1 MSNNNLNN
9 YFGPVISGWKLQ
21 ASGNIFMD
29 NVIHF
34 HNIVLCVLLCILFIV
49 TWFLI
54 TVLVDFGNTKLR
66 LKFYLFLNKNLIK
79 VLKKVD
85 KYYLLSIIINI
96 KVNKVF
102 GSINDIL
109 ISLKNQINC
118 GMFFTKDNEIL
129 ILLDFLKNVIHTYGT
144 DRYYNKFLKFV
155 NLSQINPYILYN
167 KNEFEFFYVE
177 KNFNKIIIIDNL
189 NTFKKY
195 YGIQYRYYFYSDAI
209 LEFLWTLFP
218 SIILLFLAIPS
229 FGLLYSVEKVA
240 LPELTVK
247 VIGHQWYWEYMYS
260 DYMSIDYKYYINKNN
275 KSYEVMFSS
284 KLEDNY
290 IIESYMIN
298 DEDLPLGGLRLLE
311 VDNKIMLPIN
321 TSIRLLITSDDVL
334 HSWAVPALGIKMDAC
349 PGRLNEIIINIR
361 EIGFYYGQCSELCG
375 WYHGFMPIS
384 IQSLQ
389 PEDFRYWAI
398 SKFAVVKLKEFTN
411 KIN

>member
-1 MSNNNLNN
+1 MSNNNLNK

-21 ASGNIFMD
+21 SSGNIFMD

-34 HNIVLCVLLCILFIV
+34 HNIVLCVLFFILFIV

-54 TVLVDFGNTKLR
+54 TVLVDFGNPMFR
-66 LKFYLFLNKNLIK
+66 FKFYLFLNKHLIK
-79 VLKKVD
+79 FFKKVD
-85 KYYLLSIIINI
+85 KYYLLGIIIKI

-102 GSINDIL
+102 GSVNTIL
-109 ISLKNQINC
+109 KSLKNQIIC
-118 GMFFTKDNEIL
+118 GMFFTENNEIL
-129 ILLDFLKNVIHTYGT
+129 ILLDFLKNVIHTYVT

-155 NLSQINPYILYN
+155 KLSQINPYIVYN
-167 KNEFEFFYVE
+167 KNEFEFFYVQ
-177 KNFNKIIIIDNL
+177 KNINEIVLIDNL

-260 DYMSIDYKYYINKNN
+260 DYISIDHKYYINKNN

-361 EIGFYYGQCSELCG
+361 DIGFYYGQCSELCG

-398 SKFAVVKLKEFTN
+398 SKFAVVKLKEL
-411 KIN
+411 K